1 MVGGVFKEGGW
12 CQRHELYKE
21 EKKMLK
27 RKWYTAKVQ
36 TVVKCVK
43 KSKLKVSLI
52 LYFYNKGGQEK
63 VVQEFIFPEG

>member
-1 MVGGVFKEGGW
+1 
-12 CQRHELYKE
+12 
-21 EKKMLK
+21 MLK